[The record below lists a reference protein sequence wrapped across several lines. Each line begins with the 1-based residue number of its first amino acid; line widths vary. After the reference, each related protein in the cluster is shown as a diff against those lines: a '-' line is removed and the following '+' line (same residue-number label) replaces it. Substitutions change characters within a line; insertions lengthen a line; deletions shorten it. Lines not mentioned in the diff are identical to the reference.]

1 MKPLPTGSPAAGE
14 PGGECYSRSPHVS
27 RSCQCFPLATGSQ
40 RAREPSRSNP
50 QRSACWGAKQAE
62 KAQSSTEGQTK
73 YPAHSLYRPLVRRKL
88 LNLGNLYSIPDV
100 GLRYQQAFFSSEKRP
115 TVCFSGHHHSNHS
128 AMPSRPRSREWW
140 KVTFSITCPF
150 HSQFSFLPPQ
160 PQSDF
165 PCCSHSQGLFLPEQ
179 WTVALGGGCRALG
192 QEQTMLGREG
202 MGRK

>member
-1 MKPLPTGSPAAGE
+1 MVSAIPALLTSPGPADASPWRPEARGQGSPVEAILKGQPAG
-14 PGGECYSRSPHVS
+14 
-27 RSCQCFPLATGSQ
+27 
-40 RAREPSRSNP
+40 
-50 QRSACWGAKQAE
+50 
-62 KAQSSTEGQTK
+62 AQSRQRRRRAGTEGQTK

-115 TVCFSGHHHSNHS
+115 TVCFSGHHHGNHS